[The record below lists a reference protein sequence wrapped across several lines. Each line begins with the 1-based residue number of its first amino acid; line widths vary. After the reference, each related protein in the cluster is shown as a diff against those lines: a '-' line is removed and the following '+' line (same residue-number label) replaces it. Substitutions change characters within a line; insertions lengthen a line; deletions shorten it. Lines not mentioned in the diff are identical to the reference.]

1 MTVEVIP
8 IKLTYRDYLTWP
20 DDGRRYE
27 LYEGEVYMVP
37 SPSVQ
42 HQRISRDLGALLRHF
57 VLENELGEVFY
68 APLDVVFDE
77 DTVVQP
83 DILFISHERRGII
96 NEQNISGAPDLVIE
110 ILSPATEERDRG
122 VKLQLY
128 CRYGVRECWLVDPEG
143 RTVEVLALSP
153 QGYQVL
159 GRYSGDEMVSSRVLV
174 GFQRVAKE
182 IFSDG

>member
-8 IKLTYRDYLTWP
+8 VKLTYRDYVTWP
-20 DDGRRYE
+20 DDGRQYE
-27 LYEGEVYMVP
+27 LYEGDVYMVP

-42 HQRISRDLGALLRHF
+42 HQRTSRKLMLLLAKF
-57 VLENELGEVFY
+57 VNEHQLGETFD
-68 APLDVVFDE
+68 APLDVVFSE
-77 DTVVQP
+77 STVVQP

-128 CRYGVRECWLVDPEG
+128 CRYGVQECWLVDPEE

-153 QGYQVL
+153 EGYQVL
-159 GRYSGDEMVSSRVLV
+159 GRYSGDEVVNSQVLA
-174 GFQRVAKE
+174 GLRFVARE
-182 IFSDG
+182 IFG